1 VRQNKY
7 TDLYLRLSL
16 DRDGKTAIERQ
27 ELDCRAWAGIN
38 GLKVRNVHI
47 DRGRSGYKSGV
58 ERRGL
63 DAALAAVTSGV
74 VGTLIVWKLDRLSR
88 QGIGQVG
95 LVLEKIEIGGGRLV
109 SVMDGLDTSDEQ
121 ARVIVA
127 KLSELAR
134 SESEN
139 LGLRVRSAK
148 MYLRSQGRWI
158 GGRPPYGYVNRGGRR
173 YVDPLTGPIV
183 RECAR
188 RILDGSSIMKTVEW
202 LNGEAIPAP
211 RGGKW
216 QVGSLAQLLRSPA
229 VAGLLPETMKTQDG
243 RYTGVVKPW
252 RDPATGDT
260 VSILGEA
267 EEPLITPAEQARI
280 LERGKERAAA
290 TNWGLV
296 GGRRSPDSQHLLTG
310 LLRCAEC
317 DFRTS
322 KQGNSYRCQSVRLGQ
337 PCLHPGGGYQAAV
350 DDAVTRTWM
359 ARLTT
364 APPDDPLLIA
374 VKERW
379 LVQREPEAVAEPQP
393 SWLLWTGSELQSLH
407 WMMIDTSIGLLTE
420 IAISI
425 SRRRLLCA
433 SSVLNSSL
441 LGISYQKRTSRAFL
455 TRCSYMSSGAPPT

>member
-1 VRQNKY
+1 
-7 TDLYLRLSL
+7 LR
-16 DRDGKTAIERQ
+16 
-27 ELDCRAWAGIN
+27 
-38 GLKVRNVHI
+38 
-47 DRGRSGYKSGV
+47 
-58 ERRGL
+58 
-63 DAALAAVTSGV
+63 
-74 VGTLIVWKLDRLSR
+74 
-88 QGIGQVG
+88 
-95 LVLEKIEIGGGRLV
+95 IEIAGGRLV
-109 SVMDGLDTSDEQ
+109 SVMDGLDTSDDQ
-121 ARVIVA
+121 SRVIVA

-158 GGRPPYGYVNRGGRR
+158 GGQPPYGYVIRDGRL

-188 RILDGSSIMKTVEW
+188 RILEGSSIMKTVEW

-243 RYTGVVKPW
+243 SHTGVVKPW

-296 GGRRSPDSQHLLTG
+296 GGRRSPESQHLLTG

-317 DFRTS
+317 DFRMS

-364 APPDDPLLIA
+364 APPDDPLLNA

-379 LVQREPEAVAEPQP
+379 LAQREPEAVAEYGAILAALDRERAAVAALDDDRYIHRTIDRDRYLHLSTALAVRIERLEQ
-393 SWLLWTGSELQSLH
+393 LLAGHPLPEADISCLLDPVLVQELWDSATVKARRELLRLALIEVRVSQGVRGRRFDPKERLTFL
-407 WMMIDTSIGLLTE
+407 WAATSNT
-420 IAISI
+420 I
-425 SRRRLLCA
+425 SRETVGA
-433 SSVLNSSL
+433 E
-441 LGISYQKRTSRAFL
+441 AF
-455 TRCSYMSSGAPPT
+455 A